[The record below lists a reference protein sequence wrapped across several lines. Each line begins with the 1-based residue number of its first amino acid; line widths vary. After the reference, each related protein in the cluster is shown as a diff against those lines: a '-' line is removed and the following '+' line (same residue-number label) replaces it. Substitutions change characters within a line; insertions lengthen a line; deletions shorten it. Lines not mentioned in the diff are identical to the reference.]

1 MHVDVLV
8 EEYKCK
14 VIILVMIYLTL
25 ILFVAKLAI
34 SYLPFKLIFPLRQH
48 SSKWLCLGST
58 TRTLY
63 VWEPPPLL
71 AILGISTVFDIIQKR
86 KWGEKEFSEVLSH
99 SKFLLLCWP
108 YNLLNISIY
117 EYNCISMKENNE
129 NCNRPH
135 LISDFF
141 CLRVTLGCFLQCI
154 YSAVTTL
161 HFNLCSAGRII
172 LLVTVSYWN

>member
-1 MHVDVLV
+1 MTDMNVPCMHVDVLV

-14 VIILVMIYLTL
+14 VIILVIIYLTL

-58 TRTLY
+58 TRSLY

-86 KWGEKEFSEVLSH
+86 KWGGGYFSEVLSH
-99 SKFLLLCWP
+99 SKFLL
-108 YNLLNISIY
+108 IY
-117 EYNCISMKENNE
+117 
-129 NCNRPH
+129 
-135 LISDFF
+135 
-141 CLRVTLGCFLQCI
+141 
-154 YSAVTTL
+154 
-161 HFNLCSAGRII
+161 
-172 LLVTVSYWN
+172 